1 MINLLPCKIFKILN
15 TMTKIFYLMTC
26 NPLNHVMNLFLLDYF
41 NCSEFYLNKLSL
53 FYINY
58 ALSYYFLSNF
68 KRDLLGFGQT
78 TYPEG
83 NLQVFSAPNVH
94 PRVIS
99 SDFKKEFSVC
109 SEQPACHCW

>member
-1 MINLLPCKIFKILN
+1 MPYHIIFCQTIRE
-15 TMTKIFYLMTC
+15 I
-26 NPLNHVMNLFLLDYF
+26 
-41 NCSEFYLNKLSL
+41 
-53 FYINY
+53 
-58 ALSYYFLSNF
+58 
-68 KRDLLGFGQT
+68 LLGFGQT